1 MTKKLEIAET
11 YKKLREIDVHK
22 LGLVEKKKTNFGKD
36 LDYISWA
43 NALDLLK
50 QHDANAT
57 FTYDLDK
64 EKFYPDGTMM
74 VQVTLHT
81 LGTSQSEI
89 MPVIAGGN
97 KAITNPNSHQINT
110 SYKRCLAKCISTTTG
125 LGISLYAGDLGINDE
140 EKIEVSK
147 ENKPKKE
154 PKKFEM
160 IVPPSTKLKFDNDD
174 DFVAAYK
181 KTIKDI
187 DDSEKMKPENKFK
200 YVLSFREQNL
210 PVILS
215 LTSDRQVACKYALED
230 MANKYR

>member
-1 MTKKLEIAET
+1 MTTTTSVIAEA
-11 YKKLREIDVHK
+11 YGKLRAIDVHE
-22 LGLVEKKKTNFGKD
+22 LGLVEKKKSSFGAE

-50 QHDANAT
+50 THDPNAT

-110 SYKRCLAKCISTTTG
+110 AYKRCLAKCISTTTG
-125 LGISLYAGDLGINDE
+125 LGISLYAGDLGINE
-140 EKIEVSK
+140 EEDKDKSSMAKQIRETAPVT
-147 ENKPKKE
+147 KKSM
-154 PKKFEM
+154 P
-160 IVPPSTKLKFDNDD
+160 
-174 DFVAAYK
+174 
-181 KTIKDI
+181 
-187 DDSEKMKPENKFK
+187 
-200 YVLSFREQNL
+200 
-210 PVILS
+210 
-215 LTSDRQVACKYALED
+215 
-230 MANKYR
+230 